1 MNSIYSIGDNSYLGQ
16 NRSQLENSQFSS
28 LSRNDYQHNVKN
40 IDFKVIL
47 LGDVSVGKTS
57 IFERYINNNKD
68 KQFEPTISTN
78 CDVKVLSLDANT
90 CVKMSIYDTAG
101 QEVYRA
107 TTKSYVIGSNGIII
121 VFSIVEPKSFQ
132 VLKEWVKIV
141 EDIIDIKKCTV
152 FIVGNKLDRE
162 NERVISYEE
171 GEAFAK
177 ENNFMYMEI
186 SAKEG
191 TNVDNLFEKL
201 ALDMVNKSNE
211 EGEVEKGNNN
221 LNLKDSNNLSGP
233 IGLGKSALRG
243 RVNKAGNSKYK
254 KPDTKCC

>member
-1 MNSIYSIGDNSYLGQ
+1 MNSMYSIGDNSYLGN

-28 LSRNDYQHNVKN
+28 FSRSDYQHNVN
-40 IDFKVIL
+40 HIEFKVIL

-90 CVKMSIYDTAG
+90 CVKMSVYDTAG

-107 TTKSYVIGSNGIII
+107 TTKSYVIGSRGIII

-152 FIVGNKLDRE
+152 FIVGNKIDIE
-162 NERVISYEE
+162 T
-171 GEAFAK
+171 FAK
-177 ENNFMYMEI
+177 DNNFMYMEI

-201 ALDMVNKSNE
+201 ALDVVNKLNE
-211 EGEVEKGNNN
+211 ENELEKGNNN
-221 LNLKDSNNLSGP
+221 VNLKDSNLPGR
-233 IGLGKSALRG
+233 LGKSALRG
-243 RVNKAGNSKYK
+243 KGNKAGGSKYK
-254 KPDTKCC
+254 KPENNCC